1 LAAESAP
8 ETQSAKL
15 LPQRAITPGLVWAL
29 AGVLAIA
36 VLGVIL
42 AVRFVDGERERE
54 LRGWQARLGLVADAR
69 AAAIGDWLQRQ
80 HDTLRGLAE
89 NSSLQVYM
97 TELSPAP
104 GQSGQATDEAGQ
116 GEYLRSLLVVTADR
130 AGFTGEP
137 VGPAVR
143 ANVQRVG
150 VAGLALVDR
159 QGRVLVATPDMPP
172 IDGRLRDFA
181 VNAGSEPA
189 MLDMYPGPAG
199 RPTIAFFAP
208 VFAVQANPGS
218 QRIGGVIGVKEVD
231 RQLFPLLVRPP
242 VAEKSAETLLV
253 RRSGATIE
261 YISPLADGTPAMR
274 KRLAADTPLLAGSF
288 AIKSPGGFEV
298 LRDHRDAEVLVT
310 GRAIASTPWTLVQK
324 VDRAEALGESDQ
336 RLNRMLMAFLL
347 GIVALMAIII
357 TFWQY
362 GASRRAGAA
371 AERLA
376 ELSGRFESQRNLLRL
391 ITDSQTAAIFI
402 ADAEGHVQF
411 ANDVVAARA
420 GVAAQD
426 LVGKTL
432 ASVFGPA
439 EARRYVEGSR
449 IALESHAVE
458 QATHRDEE
466 GGATRV
472 LRAQHIPLTAGSD
485 ARQRVLV
492 VEDDI
497 TAAVVERERRERSQ
511 RLLVRTLVAVVDS
524 RDRFAAHHSQRVA
537 MVARRVAEEMD
548 LDPTLAEAAEI
559 AGNLLNLGKIFVPPE
574 LLAKQGKLADDEL
587 QKVRA
592 AIRRG
597 TELLDDIDFDAPVV
611 RTLHEAGERWD
622 GSGPRGL
629 KGEEISIAARVVA
642 VANAFVALV
651 SHRAFRPGVGFD
663 EAIETL
669 QRDVGRAFD
678 RRVVTALI
686 NDLENRGGRARW
698 AEFGTPPD

>member
-1 LAAESAP
+1 MAAESAP
-8 ETQSAKL
+8 ETQSARL

-29 AGVLAIA
+29 AVVLLAAIVGVVLAF
-36 VLGVIL
+36 
-42 AVRFVDGERERE
+42 RFVDAERERE
-54 LRGWQARLGLVADAR
+54 LRGWQVRLGIVADAR
-69 AAAIGDWLQRQ
+69 GAAIADWLQRQ
-80 HDTLRGLAE
+80 HETLRGLAE
-89 NSSLQVYM
+89 NASLQLYM
-97 TELSPAP
+97 TELSPAA
-104 GQSGQATDEAGQ
+104 GQSGQATDDAGQ

-143 ANVQRVG
+143 ANVQRIG
-150 VAGLALVDR
+150 VAGIALVDR

-172 IDGRLRDFA
+172 IDGRLREFA
-181 VNAGSEPA
+181 VSAGSEPA
-189 MLDMYPGPAG
+189 MLDMYAGPAG
-199 RPTIAFFAP
+199 RPTSAFFAP
-208 VFAVQANPGS
+208 VFALQAGPGS
-218 QRIGGVIGVKEVD
+218 QRIGGVVGVKEVD
-231 RQLFPLLVRPP
+231 RQLFPLLTRPP
-242 VAEKSAETLLV
+242 LGEKSAETLLV

-274 KRLAADTPLLAGSF
+274 KRLAGDTPRLAAAF
-288 AIKSPGGFEV
+288 AIDNPGGFAV
-298 LRDHRDAEVLVT
+298 LRDHRDSEVLVT
-310 GRAIASTPWTLVQK
+310 GRSIAGTGWTLVQK
-324 VDRAEALGESDQ
+324 VDRAEALGESDR
-336 RLNRMLMAFLL
+336 RLNRLLLIFIL
-347 GIVALMAIII
+347 GIIALAAIII
-357 TFWQY
+357 AFWQH

-371 AERLA
+371 AEKLA

-402 ADAEGHVQF
+402 ADAEGYLQF
-411 ANDVVAARA
+411 ANDVIAART
-420 GVAAQD
+420 GVAAPD

-439 EARRYVEGSR
+439 EARRYVEGNR
-449 IALESHAVE
+449 TALESHAVE

-466 GGATRV
+466 GGVTRV
-472 LRAQHIPLTAGSD
+472 LHVQHIPLTAAPGD
-485 ARQRVLV
+485 RRRVLV

-497 TAAVVERERRERSQ
+497 TGAVVERERRERSQ

-537 MVARRVAEEMD
+537 LVARRIAEEMD

-574 LLAKQGKLADDEL
+574 LLAKQAKLTDDEL
-587 QKVRA
+587 NKVRS

-651 SHRAFRPGVGFD
+651 SHRAFRPGIGFD
-663 EAIETL
+663 EAMETL

-698 AEFGTPPD
+698 AEFGTPPG